1 MREICQS
8 GSMSGNRKQNQAKP
22 DCGDAAKAT
31 LNNHRETTVTAPVLD
46 STRGYTLTR
55 SHKFPDFLFCK
66 SWIAL
71 VSFRRVRSLMVFF
84 PFLKHLMAHSATLD
98 RRERSLVEN
107 CFASAR
113 ISSRYFASTT
123 LSYSR
128 NVSWVGSRFPAS
140 AIMDRSG
147 PLAQRVDASLPM

>member
-1 MREICQS
+1 MFGSFPPSPLVGLRLQS
-8 GSMSGNRKQNQAKP
+8 LLGPGADIVMESLHS
-22 DCGDAAKAT
+22 
-31 LNNHRETTVTAPVLD
+31 
-46 STRGYTLTR
+46 LTR

-71 VSFRRVRSLMVFF
+71 VSLRRVRGLMVFF
-84 PFLKHLMAHSATLD
+84 PFLKLLMAHSATLD
-98 RRERSLVEN
+98 RRERSFVEN

-128 NVSWVGSRFPAS
+128 NVSWVGSRAPAS

-147 PLAQRVDASLPM
+147 PLPQRVDASLPM